1 MADLFT
7 YRASTVPMP
16 GLVEVAHHTGNRWV
30 HLYCWPC
37 KTVHEFSLQDVERIV
52 YALGA
57 EAITAYEAGFN
68 DGGENFGEGERTR
81 LPEDPPQCLRE
92 VLRGAVDIEVYAEHV
107 EQGIECRERAD
118 G

>member
-16 GLVEVAHHTGNRWV
+16 GLVEVAHHTENRWV

-37 KTVHEFSLQDVERIV
+37 RTTHEFGLKDVERIV

-57 EAITAYEAGFN
+57 AISLGN
-68 DGGENFGEGERTR
+68 
-81 LPEDPPQCLRE
+81 PELYPYCLRTALRDADHPE
-92 VLRGAVDIEVYAEHV
+92 VFAEHV

>member
-16 GLVEVAHHTGNRWV
+16 GLVEVAHHTENRWV

-37 KTVHEFSLQDVERIV
+37 RTVHEFSLKDVERIV
-52 YALGA
+52 YALGMA
-57 EAITAYEAGFN
+57 EVEALHM
-68 DGGENFGEGERTR
+68 GGVIGQQTECRELAAFG
-81 LPEDPPQCLRE
+81 PSCLRE
-92 VLRGAVDIEVYAEHV
+92 ILPATHDGDLFAEHV